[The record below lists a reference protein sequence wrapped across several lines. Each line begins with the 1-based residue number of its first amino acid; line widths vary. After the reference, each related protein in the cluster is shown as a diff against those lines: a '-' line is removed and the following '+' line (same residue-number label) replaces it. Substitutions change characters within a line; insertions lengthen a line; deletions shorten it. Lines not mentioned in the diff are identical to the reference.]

1 VSNSPTRICYLWHIR
16 PTHLFTGKGDTVFEP
31 RTEVH
36 AIPATAVADD
46 AYTRNTV
53 ELDQVEVN

>member
-1 VSNSPTRICYLWHIR
+1 
-16 PTHLFTGKGDTVFEP
+16 LFTGKGDTVFEP